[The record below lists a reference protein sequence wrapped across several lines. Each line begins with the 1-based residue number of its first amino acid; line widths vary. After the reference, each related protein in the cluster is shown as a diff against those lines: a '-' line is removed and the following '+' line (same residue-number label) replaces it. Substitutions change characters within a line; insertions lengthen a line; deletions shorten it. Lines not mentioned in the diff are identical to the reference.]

1 MYFANYPCFA
11 YEDESSYDCFHLLFT
26 IPPNQFLIGILLI
39 KTSNASFIII
49 FAIIQTSKPFKVE
62 HVSCNMIKGEKQA
75 IIIC

>member
-11 YEDESSYDCFHLLFT
+11 YEDESSYDC
-26 IPPNQFLIGILLI
+26 ILLI